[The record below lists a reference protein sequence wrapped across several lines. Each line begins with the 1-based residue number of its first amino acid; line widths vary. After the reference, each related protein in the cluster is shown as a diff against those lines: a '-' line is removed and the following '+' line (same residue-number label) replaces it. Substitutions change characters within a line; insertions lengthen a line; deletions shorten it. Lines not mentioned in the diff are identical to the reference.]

1 MSNRRMPFTGNLMT
15 TGMGILPHK
24 GMERALSVAMNVD
37 IPFWPQLP
45 KMRYF
50 EDMYVQASE
59 NFPGIILDPENRRIS
74 FSSEKFYKELERCL
88 MNLENEDFF
97 RMSPQFSATYH
108 QFLTYDLSPYASIRG
123 QLEGPVSFG
132 LNVLDEDKKPIIFN
146 DDVRSILFDFK
157 IGRAHV

>member
-1 MSNRRMPFTGNLMT
+1 MTMTNLIPFAGNLMT

-24 GMERALSVAMNVD
+24 EMERALSLAMSVD

-45 KMRYF
+45 RMSYF

-59 NFPGIILDPENRRIS
+59 NFPGIILEPETRKLW
-74 FSSEKFYKELERCL
+74 FSTEKFYTELENTL
-88 MNLENEDFF
+88 MHLESEDFF

-108 QFLTYDLSPYASIRG
+108 QFLSYDLSKYVSIRG

-132 LNVLDEDKKPIIFN
+132 LNVLDE
-146 DDVRSILFDFK
+146 
-157 IGRAHV
+157 

>member
-1 MSNRRMPFTGNLMT
+1 MLMPFAGNLIT

-24 GMERALSVAMNVD
+24 EMEKALALAMSVD

-45 KMRYF
+45 RMNYF

-59 NFPGIILDPENRRIS
+59 NFPGIILEEAKRKIS
-74 FSSEKFYKELERCL
+74 FSTEKFYAELEHAL

-97 RMSPQFSATYH
+97 RMSPKFSATYH
-108 QFLTYDLSPYASIRG
+108 QFLSYDLSSYISIRG

-132 LNVLDEDKKPIIFN
+132 HNVLDENKK
-146 DDVRSILFDFK
+146 R
-157 IGRAHV
+157 